1 MANIPFYEGDTVTLR
16 WGETSHTCT
25 VHRHAASCVLCGG
38 AVVRIVPPWSGWELL
53 CCYGIGP
60 GGAHCCTTA
69 RAGGHR
75 PGCVTAGT
83 RYERSVN
90 DL

>member
-1 MANIPFYEGDTVTLR
+1 MANIPFYEGDTVTLQ

-53 CCYGIGP
+53 CCYESALVVRTVARQLAPGAIGQVVSLP
-60 GGAHCCTTA
+60 VRVMKGA
-69 RAGGHR
+69 
-75 PGCVTAGT
+75 
-83 RYERSVN
+83 
-90 DL
+90 